1 MNVVATPSLLR
12 RICVDL
18 SMCGQNAL
26 FAARVGDWTWETVAR
41 QCGLDVPNARN
52 QAGDR
57 TYLAFSY
64 FHIQASPLI
73 HPLGLAV
80 GEHIDL
86 LSQAYGCGHES
97 VVVLHRVCRAS
108 DATDDGS
115 GFLSPAELHGHP
127 RPDCLYVENL
137 NRWVVRGRDGGNT
150 GLTSSAPAAFDH
162 GLLPALHARGSPR
175 ALPSAAR
182 RAGSLARLSQPRLYP
197 VAPERVAT
205 YRIDPS
211 RDLNGVGLVYF
222 AAYFSF
228 IDSALLGYWRQMGR
242 SDRSFLGRRI
252 IDHKLCYYANANPD
266 ATLSITMRL
275 YTDPGRPHEEVADI
289 TVRDHA
295 VGHLLA
301 MSAIRT
307 ATS

>member
-1 MNVVATPSLLR
+1 MTESTAASGSLLR
-12 RICVDL
+12 RVRVEL

-41 QCGLDVPNARN
+41 QCGLDVLNARN

-57 TYLAFSY
+57 IYLAFSY
-64 FHIQASPLI
+64 FHMQASPDV

-80 GEHIDL
+80 GDDVDL
-86 LSQAYGCGHES
+86 LSQTYSSGPGA
-97 VVVLHRVCRAS
+97 VVVLHRISRAGHCIP
-108 DATDDGS
+108 DDP
-115 GFLSPAELHGHP
+115 GFLSSGEIHSSPQ
-127 RPDCLYVENL
+127 RDCLYIENL
-137 NRWVVRGRDGGNT
+137 NRWITRGGST

-162 GLLPALHARGSPR
+162 GHLPALPARHPLR

-182 RAGSLARLSQPRLYP
+182 RVGSLARVAQPRLYP
-197 VAPERVAT
+197 VAPERTMT

-228 IDSALLGYWRQMGR
+228 IDSALLEYSRQMGR
-242 SDRSFLGRRI
+242 PDQSFLRRRL
-252 IDHKLCYYANANPD
+252 IDHKLCYYGNPDPD
-266 ATLSITMRL
+266 ATLGIMVRL
-275 YTDPGRPHEEVADI
+275 YADPSRPQEEVADVI
-289 TVRDHA
+289 VRDHGA
-295 VGHLLA
+295 GRLLA

-307 ATS
+307 AV